1 MSTLPVIA
9 AVDGSPD
16 SDRALRWAAGEA
28 GRRGV
33 PLEVVHIW
41 PYVTKMQP
49 VTPDAVVPVSVPTE
63 DEDPVLN
70 AARQLLESLPDG
82 PPELRRRTIGGDP
95 GHDLPELGAQAALL
109 VLGSRGRGGFASLL
123 LGSNGLACAA
133 RAASPV
139 VVVPRPADE
148 TDEAAE
154 ERAEG
159 AGGDG
164 RPYGRIAL
172 GLAPSPEANAATGY
186 AFEAAARSG
195 AVLQVV
201 SGYPE
206 PVTLAS
212 AYEFVLPYERETA
225 EFAASLKHEV
235 SAHLAPHRER
245 HPEVEVE
252 VRAEPGDAAGQL
264 VDASQ
269 AADLVVVARR
279 RRRLTIGHHLGSV
292 AHAVLLHSA
301 CPVAVVPDSD

>member
-9 AVDGSPD
+9 AADGSPD

-28 GRRGV
+28 RRRGV
-33 PLEVVHIW
+33 PLDVVHIW

-49 VTPDAVVPVSVPTE
+49 VTPDAVVPVGVPKE
-63 DEDPVLN
+63 GEDPVLN
-70 AARQLLESLPDG
+70 AARELVASLPDG
-82 PPELRRRTIGGDP
+82 PPELRLRTIGGDP
-95 GHDLPELGAQAALL
+95 GHDLPELGAEAALL

-139 VVVPRPADE
+139 VVVPRPGDDDA
-148 TDEAAE
+148 
-154 ERAEG
+154 RGEG
-159 AGGDG
+159 
-164 RPYGRIAL
+164 PYGRVTL

-195 AVLQVV
+195 SKLQVV

-235 SAHLAPHRER
+235 SVHLAPHRER

-252 VRAEPGDAAGQL
+252 VRVEPGDAAGQL
-264 VDASQ
+264 VDASRD
-269 AADLVVVARR
+269 ADLVVVARR